1 MAARSQ
7 PHSVPRRGSRAL
19 AHYLPRPLYPAWIQG
34 LEGDRL
40 LGVHRRDPDPTRSD
54 LARSRCRA
62 RGVAPS
68 CELDRARSPTGGG
81 CKHEFVKER
90 SRRQAGVYGRPRN
103 STKVTNFVSW
113 RVTARGRLR
122 SGIATRGRSLVG
134 SDRV

>member
-1 MAARSQ
+1 LAARPQQSKQ
-7 PHSVPRRGSRAL
+7 GSRAL

-40 LGVHRRDPDPTRSD
+40 LGVDRRDPDPTAPD

-62 RGVAPS
+62 RGWHPPAS
-68 CELDRARSPTGGG
+68 SIARGGPLGGG
-81 CKHEFVKER
+81 CEHEFAKER